1 MILQGRASSRGF
13 TLIELLVVI
22 AIIGVLI
29 ALLLPG
35 VQAAREAARRAQCLN
50 NLMQIGIALN
60 SYESSHE
67 MFPSGVVDAKGPIV
81 DAPKGYHFSWIAQI
95 LPFIEQKNTFNH
107 LNFQF
112 GAYDD
117 ANSTSCQMK
126 MSSFMCPSSPYSG
139 GGSNAVG
146 WTNYAGNHHDVE
158 APIDV
163 DNHGVLFLNSRIR
176 FDDLSD
182 GSSQTLFVGEKTPPR
197 GASFSDLGWAS
208 GTPATLRNTGH
219 TIGGVGALG
228 RVALPPGGSAP
239 ANNGLFVG
247 GYASHHSGGANVLL
261 GDGSIRFLKD
271 SISLK
276 ILQQLGHRAD
286 GGLLSSDSY

>member
-1 MILQGRASSRGF
+1 MTSQGRASSRGF
-13 TLIELLVVI
+13 TLIELLVVL

-35 VQAAREAARRAQCLN
+35 VQAAREAARRSQCMN

-60 SYESSHE
+60 SYDSSHE
-67 MFPSGVVDAKGPIV
+67 MFPPGVVDAKGPIV

-95 LPFIEQKNTFNH
+95 LPYIEQRNTFNH
-107 LNFQF
+107 LNFHF

-117 ANSTSCQMK
+117 VNSTSCQVK
-126 MSSFMCPSSPYSG
+126 ISSFVCPSSPYSG
-139 GGSNAVG
+139 GGWGSVG

-176 FDDLSD
+176 FDDLAD
-182 GSSQTLFVGEKTPPR
+182 GSSQTLFVSEKSPPR
-197 GASFSDLGWAS
+197 GSTAADLGWAS

-219 TIGGVGALG
+219 PIGGVGPMG
-228 RVALPPGGSAP
+228 WVAPPPAGNAP
-239 ANNGLFVG
+239 AGNGLFVG
-247 GYASHHSGGANVLL
+247 GYSSHHSGGVNALF
-261 GDGSIRFLKD
+261 GDGSIRYLKN
-271 SISLK
+271 SIGPK